1 MVIGSLRPLATRTS
15 ACLCYSSRAALVVL
29 LLWQARQVHAAPP
42 FPVELPAQLSL
53 EQALDLFRTR
63 GLDLLIAD
71 AAVFGAQ
78 GELRAAGAIPNPQLS
93 TGFGRVFNYS
103 VAGTPGAPCV
113 GCSIYQ
119 LGGGLSDQAALED
132 SLSGKRALRLRV
144 ARAALE
150 AARLGRADAER
161 TVGFQ
166 VKSQYVQV
174 VAPRWALDFTR
185 EVQISLEK
193 TVDLSR
199 LRYPK
204 VITEGDLARVEVQ
217 KLEADQNVDQAAQ
230 NLRAAQVGLAFL
242 LGVRGPVPDFEVDRD
257 VVRFRVPSP
266 LRTVNVDTLL
276 TDAMNHRP
284 DLKQAASAEERA
296 AAALALAERQRIPD
310 VSVDTQYVQTGTGQ
324 NAVQPPTLTFGFTM
338 TLPVFYQQQG
348 EILRAEADRET
359 QALERTQ
366 MVAKVVSD
374 VEIALAS
381 FMTAKSLVER
391 MESTL
396 LERAKRARDVTEIQ
410 YKAGSATLIDF
421 LDAERTFIQTNTE
434 YFGDLA
440 NYWAAVFQM
449 EEALNVELSS

>member
-1 MVIGSLRPLATRTS
+1 MVVGSLRVLTTRTS
-15 ACLCYSSRAALVVL
+15 KCLCDFSLAVLVML

-42 FPVELPAQLSL
+42 SPVELPAQLSL
-53 EQALDLFRTR
+53 EKALELFRTR

-71 AAVFGAQ
+71 AAVIGAQ
-78 GELRAAGAIPNPQLS
+78 GDLRAAGAIPNPQLS

-103 VAGTPGAPCV
+103 TAGTPGAPCV

-150 AARLGRADAER
+150 AARLGRSDAER

-174 VAPRWALDFTR
+174 VAARWAFDFVR
-185 EVQISLEK
+185 EVQGSLEK
-193 TVDLSR
+193 TLELSR
-199 LRYPK
+199 LRYPR
-204 VITEGDLARVEVQ
+204 VINEGDLARVEVQ
-217 KLEADQNVDQAAQ
+217 KLEADQSVDQAAQ
-230 NLRAAQVGLAFL
+230 NLRVARVGLAFL

-257 VVRFRVPSP
+257 VLCFRVPAP
-266 LRTVNVDTLL
+266 LRTANVDTLL
-276 TDAMNHRP
+276 VDAMDHRP

-296 AAALALAERQRIPD
+296 AAALALARRQRIPD

-324 NAVQPPTLTFGFTM
+324 NAIQPPTLTFGFTM
-338 TLPVFYQQQG
+338 ALPLFYQQQG
-348 EILRAEADRET
+348 EILRAEAERET
-359 QALERTQ
+359 QALQRTKL
-366 MVAKVVSD
+366 VAQVVSD
-374 VEIALAS
+374 VETAFAS
-381 FMTAKSLVER
+381 FMTTKALVER

-396 LERAKRARDVTEIQ
+396 LGRAKRARDITEIQ

-421 LDAERTFIQTNTE
+421 LDAERTFIQTNVE

-440 NYWAAVFQM
+440 NFWTAIFQM
-449 EEALNVELSS
+449 EAALSVELSS